1 MLIFD
6 DEYEWK
12 GFGGR
17 FNLAAGKCRLRIFDL
32 SKGPKTGMAHLRPII
47 VIATD
52 IPESRISVRSVV
64 SHIATVVTNQFSIDP
79 QRMLFI
85 EYYPE
90 VVYGKNDEHRISE
103 HYDAVDFVWHGDK
116 AMHSRWRTLKPP
128 MLDVIVELAEDSGAA
143 T

>member
-1 MLIFD
+1 MLIYD

-12 GFGGR
+12 GFGGLLK
-17 FNLAAGKCRLRIFDL
+17 LAAGKCRLKIFDL
-32 SKGPKTGMAHLRPII
+32 RKGPKNGTAHLRPII

-52 IPESRISVRSVV
+52 IPDSRISVRSVV

-90 VVYGKNDEHRISE
+90 VIYGKNNENRIPE
-103 HYDAVDFVWHGDK
+103 HYDAVEFTWHGDK
-116 AMHSRWRTLKPP
+116 AMHPKWRRLQAP
-128 MLDVIVELAEDSGAA
+128 MLGIVRELVDAPGETS
-143 T
+143 

>member
-6 DEYEWK
+6 DEFAWE

-17 FNLAAGKCRLRIFDL
+17 FNLAAGKCRLRIYDL
-32 SKGPKTGMAHLRPII
+32 SKGPKTKTAHLRPII

-52 IPESRISVRSVV
+52 IPENRISVRSVA
-64 SHIATVVTNQFSIDP
+64 SHIATVVTQKFSIDP

-90 VVYGKNDEHRISE
+90 VVYGKNNENRIPE
-103 HYDAVDFVWHGDK
+103 HYDAVEFTWHGDK
-116 AMHSRWRTLKPP
+116 AMHSKWRTLKPP
-128 MLDVIVELAEDSGAA
+128 MLDVIKELGELQGDSA
-143 T
+143 